1 MSKTQNLHQILSE
14 LKRTLHLEPKILE
27 QKVFALW
34 REYFG
39 APLGTKTVPV
49 SLSDGTLK
57 IYTEYPPYRTE
68 LLYRKQ
74 KILDDLN
81 AELGQL
87 IITELQIELHQVHA
101 AHEAKSVP
109 SKKKKQL
116 KTNSVKNKLQQ
127 FQDYKPSSK
136 TGKIRENRAITCHC
150 NRHTSKKIFAPL
162 VHYTKR
168 G

>member
-1 MSKTQNLHQILSE
+1 MSKTQNLHHLLNE
-14 LKRTLHLEPKILE
+14 LNRKLHLEPKILE

-34 REYFG
+34 REHLG

-68 LLYRKQ
+68 LLFHKQ

-81 AELGQL
+81 AELGQS

-109 SKKKKQL
+109 LKKKESKA
-116 KTNSVKNKLQQ
+116 NSRN
-127 FQDYKPSSK
+127 SK
-136 TGKIRENRAITCHC
+136 TINHQVKPEKLERIEQSLATVTDTEVKKSLRRLFMTQ
-150 NRHTSKKIFAPL
+150 SKDDP
-162 VHYTKR
+162 
-168 G
+168 

>member
-1 MSKTQNLHQILSE
+1 MSKTQNLHQILNE

-81 AELGQL
+81 AELGQS

-109 SKKKKQL
+109 SKKKKP
-116 KTNSVKNKLQQ
+116 KANSRN
-127 FQDYKPSSK
+127 SK
-136 TGKIRENRAITCHC
+136 TINHQVKPEKLERIEQSLATVTDTQVKKSLRRLFITQ
-150 NRHTSKKIFAPL
+150 SEDEP
-162 VHYTKR
+162 
-168 G
+168 

>member
-1 MSKTQNLHQILSE
+1 MSKTQNLHQILNE

-81 AELGQL
+81 AELGQS

-101 AHEAKSVP
+101 DHEAKSVP
-109 SKKKKQL
+109 SKKKKS
-116 KTNSVKNKLQQ
+116 KANSKN
-127 FQDYKPSSK
+127 SK
-136 TGKIRENRAITCHC
+136 TINHQVKPEKLERIEQSLATVTDTQVKKSLRRLFITQ
-150 NRHTSKKIFAPL
+150 SEDES
-162 VHYTKR
+162 
-168 G
+168 

>member
-1 MSKTQNLHQILSE
+1 MSKTRNLHHLLNE
-14 LKRTLHLEPKILE
+14 LNRTLDLEPKILE

-68 LLYRKQ
+68 LLYREQ

-81 AELGQL
+81 AELGQSL
-87 IITELQIELHQVHA
+87 ITELQIELHQVHA
-101 AHEAKSVP
+101 AHEGKSVSSREKK
-109 SKKKKQL
+109 SKA
-116 KTNSVKNKLQQ
+116 NSR
-127 FQDYKPSSK
+127 DSK
-136 TGKIRENRAITCHC
+136 TINHQVKPEKLERIEQSLATVADTEVKKSLRRLFITQ
-150 NRHTSKKIFAPL
+150 SEDES
-162 VHYTKR
+162 
-168 G
+168 

>member
-1 MSKTQNLHQILSE
+1 MSKTQNLHQILNE

-87 IITELQIELHQVHA
+87 IITELRIELRQVHA

-109 SKKKKQL
+109 SKKKKP
-116 KTNSVKNKLQQ
+116 KANSRN
-127 FQDYKPSSK
+127 SK
-136 TGKIRENRAITCHC
+136 TINYQVKPEKLERIEQSLATVTDTQVKKSLRRLFITQ
-150 NRHTSKKIFAPL
+150 SEDEP
-162 VHYTKR
+162 
-168 G
+168 

>member
-1 MSKTQNLHQILSE
+1 MSKTQNLHQILKE
-14 LKRTLHLEPKILE
+14 LNQRLHLEPKILE

-57 IYTEYPPYRTE
+57 VYTEYPPYRTE

-81 AELGQL
+81 AELGQS

-109 SKKKKQL
+109 SKKKKS
-116 KTNSVKNKLQQ
+116 KSNSRN
-127 FQDYKPSSK
+127 SK
-136 TGKIRENRAITCHC
+136 TINHQVKPEKLEKIEQSLATVTDTQVKKSLRRLFITQ
-150 NRHTSKKIFAPL
+150 SEDKP
-162 VHYTKR
+162 
-168 G
+168 